1 MVNENVRLENVF
13 IGRGSFRNFS
23 GEVTENNKSG
33 ARKFTIM
40 LPEDLAA
47 MLEETGWN
55 IRHRPPYREGD
66 DEQHLL
72 DIFLGYDRMPPTVT
86 LISYDGVK
94 TYLNESTVGILDTT
108 DIADATLEIRP
119 YNWEVNGKT
128 GCKAYLQELIVTAKP
143 PRRAFNAS
151 LHQRD
156 EDE

>member
-40 LPEDLAA
+40 LPADLAA

-55 IRHRPPYREGD
+55 VRHRPPYREGD
-66 DEQHLL
+66 DEQNLL
-72 DIFLGYDRMPPTVT
+72 DIFIGYDRMPPTVT

-94 TYLNESTVGILDTT
+94 SYLNESTVGILDTT
-108 DIADATLEIRP
+108 DIANATLEIRP

-143 PRRAFNAS
+143 PRRAFNAQ
-151 LHQRD
+151 LHKMDDD
-156 EDE
+156 E

>member
-40 LPEDLAA
+40 LPEDLAT

-55 IRHRPPYREGD
+55 VRHRPPYREGD
-66 DEQHLL
+66 DEQNLL
-72 DIFLGYDRMPPTVT
+72 DIFVGYDRMPPTVT

-94 TYLNESTVGILDTT
+94 SYLNESTIGILDTT
-108 DIADATLEIRP
+108 DIANATLEIRP
-119 YNWEVNGKT
+119 YNWEVNGRT

-143 PRRAFNAS
+143 PRRAFNAQ

-156 EDE
+156 DDE